1 MSQEKPKKPRLK
13 GFAKFMQSL
22 VNIAMEKQ
30 ECQDFV
36 AAQKTRVLFN
46 NKEDPKWAA
55 LLTIINDCVTVEGIQ
70 KDPDFDIK
78 KVGTKLHA
86 WAWWE
91 FPTTD
96 TLTEA
101 GNWKSGKWIRKMGGK
116 KTKGASQ
123 IAIIAQVLSHA
134 RSSE

>member
-1 MSQEKPKKPRLK
+1 MSEEKPRKPRLK
-13 GFAKFMQSL
+13 GFAKFMGTL
-22 VNIAMEKQ
+22 VNIAMGKQ

-36 AAQKTRVLFN
+36 KSQKTRVLFS

-55 LLTIINDCVTVEGIQ
+55 LITIIDDCVTVEGIQ
-70 KDPDFDIK
+70 KDPEFDIK
-78 KVGTKLHA
+78 KVGTKLRA

-91 FPTTD
+91 FPTTT

-101 GNWKSGKWIRKMGGK
+101 GDWKSGKWIRKMGGK

-134 RSSE
+134 RSPK

>member
-1 MSQEKPKKPRLK
+1 MSKENPLKPRLK
-13 GFAKFMQSL
+13 GFAKFMGSL
-22 VNIAMEKQ
+22 VNIAMGKQ

-36 AAQKTRVLFN
+36 KSQKTRVLFN
-46 NKEDPKWAA
+46 NEEDPNWAA
-55 LLTIINDCVTVEGIQ
+55 LITIINDCVTVEGVP
-70 KDPDFDIK
+70 KDSDFDIK
-78 KVGTKLHA
+78 KVGTKLRA

-123 IAIIAQVLSHA
+123 IGIIAQVLSHA
-134 RSSE
+134 RPS

>member
-1 MSQEKPKKPRLK
+1 MSKDTPKKPRLK
-13 GFAKFMQSL
+13 GFAKFIGSL
-22 VNIAMEKQ
+22 VNIAMGKQ

-36 AAQKTRVLFN
+36 QAQKTRVLLSN
-46 NKEDPKWAA
+46 IEDKKWAA
-55 LLTIINDCVTVEGIQ
+55 LVTVINDCITVEGIE
-70 KDPDFDIK
+70 KGPDFDIK
-78 KVGTKLHA
+78 KVGKALRA

-91 FPTTD
+91 IPS
-96 TLTEA
+96 TETMVDA
-101 GNWKSGKWIRKMGGK
+101 KDWKSGKWILKMGGK

>member
-1 MSQEKPKKPRLK
+1 MSKEEPRKPRLK

-22 VNIAMEKQ
+22 VNIAMGKQ
-30 ECQDFV
+30 ECRDFV
-36 AAQKTRVLFN
+36 KAQKTRVLFS
-46 NKEDPKWAA
+46 NKEDLKWAA
-55 LLTIINDCVTVEGIQ
+55 LITIIDDCVTVEGIQ
-70 KDPDFDIK
+70 KDPDFVK
-78 KVGTKLHA
+78 KVGTKLRA

-91 FPTTD
+91 FPTTN

-101 GNWKSGKWIRKMGGK
+101 GEWKSGKWIRKMGGK

-123 IAIIAQVLSHA
+123 IAIIAEVLSYA

>member
-1 MSQEKPKKPRLK
+1 MSKEIPKKPRLK
-13 GFAKFMQSL
+13 GFAKFMGSL

-36 AAQKTRVLFN
+36 KAQKTRVLFN
-46 NKEDPKWAA
+46 NEEDPNWAA
-55 LLTIINDCVTVEGIQ
+55 LITINNDCVTVEGIQ
-70 KDPDFDIK
+70 KDSDFDIK
-78 KVGTKLHA
+78 KVGTKLRA

-91 FPTTD
+91 FPTID

-101 GNWKSGKWIRKMGGK
+101 RNWKSGKWIRKMGGK

-123 IAIIAQVLSHA
+123 IGIIAQVLSHA
-134 RSSE
+134 RPSE

>member
-1 MSQEKPKKPRLK
+1 MLKENPLKPRLK
-13 GFAKFMQSL
+13 GFAKFMGSL
-22 VNIAMEKQ
+22 VNIAMGKQ

-36 AAQKTRVLFN
+36 KSQKTRVLFN
-46 NKEDPKWAA
+46 NEEDPNWAA
-55 LLTIINDCVTVEGIQ
+55 LITINNDCVTVEGVP
-70 KDPDFDIK
+70 KDSDFDIK
-78 KVGTKLHA
+78 KVGTKLRA

-96 TLTEA
+96 TLIEA
-101 GNWKSGKWIRKMGGK
+101 GNWKSGKWIFKMGGK